1 LLDNITDV
9 VELPIYNEY
18 DDDYDNDLPEQPTTF
33 PLSENVPF
41 QQYNESNQL
50 TYHSYREEGTETPGG
65 NSLPLC
71 FSSFKLLKENA
82 NIIIETKENMPM
94 LNHTDPLRQFDKEL

>member
-50 TYHSYREEGTETPGG
+50 TYHSYREEGTETPRG

-82 NIIIETKENMPM
+82 NIIIETKEDMPM